1 MIPKARGQA
10 GDQVS
15 GLLEDTEGPIEAG
28 GQDSSTA
35 QGLAAGE
42 AEPRSQRIE
51 VLFFKFFLSSFS
63 SERTLSSE

>member
-35 QGLAAGE
+35 QDLAAGE
-42 AEPRSQRIE
+42 VEQRSQRIE
-51 VLFFKFFLSSFS
+51 VFCFSSFFFQVFHLN
-63 SERTLSSE
+63 RL